1 MIDCKDLILDVE
13 QAFESKRSH
22 KEYLYSVKKDQL
34 LTNADYKK
42 VCEDLSQTIFD
53 WNKAEFLEDTE
64 LANRLSL
71 QVENLKQKK
80 AQLEIK
86 YGLKEFEPDCPI
98 CKDFGVTD
106 NGRCQCFYT
115 HLNNLCYE
123 ELGLKTPLLNLLG
136 ADATT
141 WDATAGYLFWTTTL
155 GTLPAVLNV
164 TISYFVRAEGASLH
178 ASIGTMSGCILNII
192 LDPIFILPWG
202 LNMGAAGAGCATFIA
217 NVVACLY
224 FAVFLI
230 VKRGKTFVC
239 ISPKKFR
246 FEKHIAK
253 DIFVVGIP
261 ASIQNLLNVTGMTI
275 LNNFTASFGNV
286 DATAAMGIAHKVAMV
301 PMYISNGLS
310 QGIMPLI
317 SYNFASGNVKR
328 MKSTLKFTVCISLV
342 IIVVISLAMFIL
354 SAPITKLFLNDPDVI
369 GFGRDFLRGYS
380 LSLPFLCFDFVG
392 VAVFQACG
400 MGGKSLVFAILRKII
415 LEIPALIVL
424 NKIFPLVGLS
434 YAQFV
439 AEFILAFAAL
449 FVLIKMFKK
458 LEKDSPKFSE

>member
-1 MIDCKDLILDVE
+1 MTKASKVDLFERMPIPKAVASLCIPTVISSLVMIIYNLADTFFVGLLNDSVQNNGVTLAAPVLL
-13 QAFESKRSH
+13 AFNAI
-22 KEYLYSVKKDQL
+22 
-34 LTNADYKK
+34 TN
-42 VCEDLSQTIFD
+42 L
-53 WNKAEFLEDTE
+53 
-64 LANRLSL
+64 
-71 QVENLKQKK
+71 
-80 AQLEIK
+80 
-86 YGLKEFEPDCPI
+86 
-98 CKDFGVTD
+98 FGVGTSSKMSRALGVKD
-106 NGRCQCFYT
+106 YETVYKASSFGFYCT
-115 HLNNLCYE
+115 IILGVLFGLLCAV
-123 ELGLKTPLLNLLG
+123 LKTPLLNLLG

-328 MKSTLKFTVCISLV
+328 MKSTLKFTVYISLV

-369 GFGRDFLRGYS
+369 VFGRDFLRGYS

-400 MGGKSLVFAILRKII
+400 TGGKSLVFAILRKII

>member
-1 MIDCKDLILDVE
+1 MTKASKVDLFERMPIPKAVASLCIPTVISSLVMIIYNLADTFFVGLLNDSVQNNGVTLAAPVLL
-13 QAFESKRSH
+13 AFNAI
-22 KEYLYSVKKDQL
+22 
-34 LTNADYKK
+34 TN
-42 VCEDLSQTIFD
+42 L
-53 WNKAEFLEDTE
+53 
-64 LANRLSL
+64 
-71 QVENLKQKK
+71 
-80 AQLEIK
+80 
-86 YGLKEFEPDCPI
+86 
-98 CKDFGVTD
+98 FGVGTSSKMSRALGVKD
-106 NGRCQCFYT
+106 YETVYKASSFGFYCT
-115 HLNNLCYE
+115 IILGVLFGLLCAV
-123 ELGLKTPLLNLLG
+123 LKTPLLNLLG

-239 ISPKKFR
+239 VSPKKFR

-253 DIFVVGIP
+253 DIFLVGIP

-301 PMYISNGLS
+301 PMYVSNGLS

-342 IIVVISLAMFIL
+342 IIVVISLAMFIF

>member
-1 MIDCKDLILDVE
+1 MTKASKVDLFERMPIPKAVASLCIPTVISSLVMIIYNLADTFFVGLLNDSVQNNGVTLAAPVLL
-13 QAFESKRSH
+13 AFNAI
-22 KEYLYSVKKDQL
+22 
-34 LTNADYKK
+34 TN
-42 VCEDLSQTIFD
+42 L
-53 WNKAEFLEDTE
+53 
-64 LANRLSL
+64 
-71 QVENLKQKK
+71 
-80 AQLEIK
+80 
-86 YGLKEFEPDCPI
+86 
-98 CKDFGVTD
+98 FGVGTSSKMSRALGVKD
-106 NGRCQCFYT
+106 YETVYKASSFGFYCT
-115 HLNNLCYE
+115 IILGILFGLLCAV
-123 ELGLKTPLLNLLG
+123 LKTPLLNLLG

>member
-1 MIDCKDLILDVE
+1 MTKASKVDLFERMPIPKAVASLCIPTVISSLVMIIYNLADTFFVGLLNDSVQNNGVTLAAPVLL
-13 QAFESKRSH
+13 AFNAI
-22 KEYLYSVKKDQL
+22 
-34 LTNADYKK
+34 TN
-42 VCEDLSQTIFD
+42 L
-53 WNKAEFLEDTE
+53 
-64 LANRLSL
+64 
-71 QVENLKQKK
+71 
-80 AQLEIK
+80 
-86 YGLKEFEPDCPI
+86 
-98 CKDFGVTD
+98 FGVGTSSKMSRALGVKD
-106 NGRCQCFYT
+106 YETVYKASSFGFYCT
-115 HLNNLCYE
+115 IILGVLFGLLCAV
-123 ELGLKTPLLNLLG
+123 LKTPLLNLLG

-301 PMYISNGLS
+301 PMYVSNGLS

-342 IIVVISLAMFIL
+342 IIVVISLAMFIF

-449 FVLIKMFKK
+449 FALIKMFKK
-458 LEKDSPKFSE
+458 LEKDLPKFSE

>member
-1 MIDCKDLILDVE
+1 MTRASKVDLFERMPIPKAVASLCIPTVISSLVMIIYNLADTFFVGLLNDSVQNNGVTLAAPVLL
-13 QAFESKRSH
+13 AFNAI
-22 KEYLYSVKKDQL
+22 
-34 LTNADYKK
+34 TN
-42 VCEDLSQTIFD
+42 L
-53 WNKAEFLEDTE
+53 
-64 LANRLSL
+64 
-71 QVENLKQKK
+71 
-80 AQLEIK
+80 
-86 YGLKEFEPDCPI
+86 
-98 CKDFGVTD
+98 FGVGTSSKMSRALGVKD
-106 NGRCQCFYT
+106 YETVYKASSFGFYCT
-115 HLNNLCYE
+115 IILGVLFGLLCAV
-123 ELGLKTPLLNLLG
+123 LKTPLLNLLG

-239 ISPKKFR
+239 VSPKKFR

-253 DIFVVGIP
+253 DIFLVGIP

-301 PMYISNGLS
+301 PMYVSNGLS

-342 IIVVISLAMFIL
+342 IIVVISLAMFIF

>member
-1 MIDCKDLILDVE
+1 MTKASKVDLFERMPIPKAVASLCIPTVISSLVMIIYNLADTFFVGLLNDSVQNNGVTLAAPVLL
-13 QAFESKRSH
+13 AFNAI
-22 KEYLYSVKKDQL
+22 
-34 LTNADYKK
+34 TN
-42 VCEDLSQTIFD
+42 L
-53 WNKAEFLEDTE
+53 
-64 LANRLSL
+64 
-71 QVENLKQKK
+71 
-80 AQLEIK
+80 
-86 YGLKEFEPDCPI
+86 
-98 CKDFGVTD
+98 FGVGTSSKMSRALGVKD
-106 NGRCQCFYT
+106 YETVYKASSFGFYCT
-115 HLNNLCYE
+115 IILGVLFGLLCTV
-123 ELGLKTPLLNLLG
+123 LKTPLLNLLG

-239 ISPKKFR
+239 VSPKKFR

-301 PMYISNGLS
+301 PMYVSNGLS

-328 MKSTLKFTVCISLV
+328 MKSTLKFTVYISLV
-342 IIVVISLAMFIL
+342 IIVVISLAMFIF

-369 GFGRDFLRGYS
+369 GFGRNFLRGYS

>member
-1 MIDCKDLILDVE
+1 MTKASKVDLFERMPIPKAVASLCIPTVISSLVMIIYNLADTFFVGLLNDSVQNNGVTLAAPVLL
-13 QAFESKRSH
+13 AFNAI
-22 KEYLYSVKKDQL
+22 
-34 LTNADYKK
+34 TN
-42 VCEDLSQTIFD
+42 L
-53 WNKAEFLEDTE
+53 
-64 LANRLSL
+64 
-71 QVENLKQKK
+71 
-80 AQLEIK
+80 
-86 YGLKEFEPDCPI
+86 
-98 CKDFGVTD
+98 FGVGTSSKMSRALGVKD
-106 NGRCQCFYT
+106 YETVYKASSFGFYCT
-115 HLNNLCYE
+115 IILGVLFGLLCAV
-123 ELGLKTPLLNLLG
+123 LKTPLLNLLG

-239 ISPKKFR
+239 VSPKKFR

-275 LNNFTASFGNV
+275 LNNFTAGFGNV

-301 PMYISNGLS
+301 PMYVSNGLS

-342 IIVVISLAMFIL
+342 IIVVISLAMFIF

-400 MGGKSLVFAILRKII
+400 MGGKSLVFAILRKIT

>member
-1 MIDCKDLILDVE
+1 MTKASKVDLFERMPIPKAVASLCIPTVISSLVMIIYNLADTFFVGLLNDSVQNNGVTLAAPVLL
-13 QAFESKRSH
+13 AFNAI
-22 KEYLYSVKKDQL
+22 
-34 LTNADYKK
+34 TN
-42 VCEDLSQTIFD
+42 L
-53 WNKAEFLEDTE
+53 
-64 LANRLSL
+64 
-71 QVENLKQKK
+71 
-80 AQLEIK
+80 
-86 YGLKEFEPDCPI
+86 
-98 CKDFGVTD
+98 FGVGTSSKMSRALGVKD
-106 NGRCQCFYT
+106 YETVYKASSFGFYCT
-115 HLNNLCYE
+115 IILGVLFGLLCTV
-123 ELGLKTPLLNLLG
+123 LKTPLLNLLG

-239 ISPKKFR
+239 VSPKKFR

-301 PMYISNGLS
+301 PMYVSNGLS

-328 MKSTLKFTVCISLV
+328 MKSTLKFTVYISLV
-342 IIVVISLAMFIL
+342 IIVVISLAMFIF

>member
-1 MIDCKDLILDVE
+1 MTR
-13 QAFESKRSH
+13 ESKVDLFERMPIPKAVASLCIPTVISSLVMII
-22 KEYLYSVKKDQL
+22 YNLADTFFVGLLNDSVQNNGVTLAAPVL
-34 LTNADYKK
+34 LAFNAITN
-42 VCEDLSQTIFD
+42 L
-53 WNKAEFLEDTE
+53 
-64 LANRLSL
+64 
-71 QVENLKQKK
+71 
-80 AQLEIK
+80 
-86 YGLKEFEPDCPI
+86 
-98 CKDFGVTD
+98 FGVGTSSKMSRALGVKD
-106 NGRCQCFYT
+106 YETVYKASSFGFYCT
-115 HLNNLCYE
+115 IILGVLFGLLCTV
-123 ELGLKTPLLNLLG
+123 LKTPLLNLLG

-192 LDPIFILPWG
+192 LDPVFILPWG

-239 ISPKKFR
+239 VSPKKFR

-301 PMYISNGLS
+301 PMYVSNGLS

-328 MKSTLKFTVCISLV
+328 MKSTLKFTVYISLV
-342 IIVVISLAMFIL
+342 IIVVISLAMFIF

-369 GFGRDFLRGYS
+369 GFGRNFLRGYS

>member
-1 MIDCKDLILDVE
+1 MTKASKVDLFERMPIPKAVASLCIPTVISSLVMIIYNLADTFFVGLLNDSVQNNGVTLAAPVLL
-13 QAFESKRSH
+13 AFNAI
-22 KEYLYSVKKDQL
+22 
-34 LTNADYKK
+34 TN
-42 VCEDLSQTIFD
+42 L
-53 WNKAEFLEDTE
+53 
-64 LANRLSL
+64 
-71 QVENLKQKK
+71 
-80 AQLEIK
+80 
-86 YGLKEFEPDCPI
+86 
-98 CKDFGVTD
+98 FGVGTSSKMSRALGVKD
-106 NGRCQCFYT
+106 YETVYKASSFGFYCT
-115 HLNNLCYE
+115 IILSVLFGLLCTV
-123 ELGLKTPLLNLLG
+123 LKTPLLNLLG

>member
-1 MIDCKDLILDVE
+1 MTKASKVDLFERMPIPKAVASLCIPTVISSLVMIIYNLADTFFVGLLNDSVQNNGVTLAAPVLL
-13 QAFESKRSH
+13 AFNAI
-22 KEYLYSVKKDQL
+22 
-34 LTNADYKK
+34 TN
-42 VCEDLSQTIFD
+42 L
-53 WNKAEFLEDTE
+53 
-64 LANRLSL
+64 
-71 QVENLKQKK
+71 
-80 AQLEIK
+80 
-86 YGLKEFEPDCPI
+86 
-98 CKDFGVTD
+98 FGVGTSSKMSRALGVKD
-106 NGRCQCFYT
+106 YETVYKASSFGFYCT
-115 HLNNLCYE
+115 IILGVLFGLLCAV
-123 ELGLKTPLLNLLG
+123 LKTPLLNLLG

-239 ISPKKFR
+239 VSPKKFR

-253 DIFVVGIP
+253 DIFLVGIP

-301 PMYISNGLS
+301 PMYVSNGLS

-328 MKSTLKFTVCISLV
+328 MKSTLKFTVCISLF
-342 IIVVISLAMFIL
+342 IIVVISLAMFIF

>member
-1 MIDCKDLILDVE
+1 MTR
-13 QAFESKRSH
+13 ESKVDLFERMPIPKAVASLCIPTVISSLVMII
-22 KEYLYSVKKDQL
+22 YNLADTFFVGLLNDSVQNNGVTLAAPVL
-34 LTNADYKK
+34 LAFNAITN
-42 VCEDLSQTIFD
+42 L
-53 WNKAEFLEDTE
+53 
-64 LANRLSL
+64 
-71 QVENLKQKK
+71 
-80 AQLEIK
+80 
-86 YGLKEFEPDCPI
+86 
-98 CKDFGVTD
+98 FGVGTSSKMSRALGVKD
-106 NGRCQCFYT
+106 YETVYKASSFGFYCT
-115 HLNNLCYE
+115 IILGVLFGLLCTV
-123 ELGLKTPLLNLLG
+123 LKAPLLNLLG

-239 ISPKKFR
+239 VSPKKFR

-301 PMYISNGLS
+301 PMYVSNGLS

-342 IIVVISLAMFIL
+342 IIVVISLAMFIF

>member
-1 MIDCKDLILDVE
+1 MTKASKVDLFERMPIPKAVASLCIPTVISSLVMIIYNLADTFFVGLLNDSVQNNGVTLAAPVLL
-13 QAFESKRSH
+13 AFNAI
-22 KEYLYSVKKDQL
+22 
-34 LTNADYKK
+34 TN
-42 VCEDLSQTIFD
+42 L
-53 WNKAEFLEDTE
+53 
-64 LANRLSL
+64 
-71 QVENLKQKK
+71 
-80 AQLEIK
+80 
-86 YGLKEFEPDCPI
+86 
-98 CKDFGVTD
+98 FGVGTSSKMSRALGVKD
-106 NGRCQCFYT
+106 YETVYKASSFGFYCT
-115 HLNNLCYE
+115 IILGVLFGLLCAV
-123 ELGLKTPLLNLLG
+123 LKTPLLNLLG

-239 ISPKKFR
+239 VSPKKFR

-301 PMYISNGLS
+301 PMYVSNGLS

-342 IIVVISLAMFIL
+342 IIVVISLAMFIF

>member
-1 MIDCKDLILDVE
+1 MTR
-13 QAFESKRSH
+13 ESKVDLFERMPIPKAVASLCIPTVISSLVMII
-22 KEYLYSVKKDQL
+22 YNLADTFFVGLLNDSVQNNGVTLAAPVL
-34 LTNADYKK
+34 LAFNAITN
-42 VCEDLSQTIFD
+42 L
-53 WNKAEFLEDTE
+53 
-64 LANRLSL
+64 
-71 QVENLKQKK
+71 
-80 AQLEIK
+80 
-86 YGLKEFEPDCPI
+86 
-98 CKDFGVTD
+98 FGVGTSSKMSRALGVKD
-106 NGRCQCFYT
+106 YETVYKASSFGFYCT
-115 HLNNLCYE
+115 IILGVLFGLLCTV
-123 ELGLKTPLLNLLG
+123 LKTPLLNLLG

-192 LDPIFILPWG
+192 LDPVFILPWG

-239 ISPKKFR
+239 VSPKKFR

-301 PMYISNGLS
+301 PMYVSNGLS

-342 IIVVISLAMFIL
+342 IIVVISLAMFIF

>member
-1 MIDCKDLILDVE
+1 MTKASKVDLFERMPIPKAVASLCIPTVISSLVMIIYNLADTFFVGLLNDSVQNNGVTLAAPVLL
-13 QAFESKRSH
+13 AFNAI
-22 KEYLYSVKKDQL
+22 
-34 LTNADYKK
+34 TN
-42 VCEDLSQTIFD
+42 L
-53 WNKAEFLEDTE
+53 
-64 LANRLSL
+64 
-71 QVENLKQKK
+71 
-80 AQLEIK
+80 
-86 YGLKEFEPDCPI
+86 
-98 CKDFGVTD
+98 FGVGTSSKMSRALGVKD
-106 NGRCQCFYT
+106 YETVYKASSFGFYCT
-115 HLNNLCYE
+115 IILGVLFGLLCTV
-123 ELGLKTPLLNLLG
+123 LKTPLLNLLG

-141 WDATAGYLFWTTTL
+141 WDATTGYLFWTTTL

-192 LDPIFILPWG
+192 IDPIFILPWG

-301 PMYISNGLS
+301 PMYVSNGLS

-342 IIVVISLAMFIL
+342 IIVVISLAMFIF

-449 FVLIKMFKK
+449 FALIKMFKK

>member
-1 MIDCKDLILDVE
+1 MTR
-13 QAFESKRSH
+13 ESKVDLFERMPIPKAVASLCIPTVISSLVMII
-22 KEYLYSVKKDQL
+22 YNLADTFFVGLLNDSVQNNGVTLAAPVL
-34 LTNADYKK
+34 LAFNAITN
-42 VCEDLSQTIFD
+42 L
-53 WNKAEFLEDTE
+53 
-64 LANRLSL
+64 
-71 QVENLKQKK
+71 
-80 AQLEIK
+80 
-86 YGLKEFEPDCPI
+86 
-98 CKDFGVTD
+98 FGVGTSSKMSRALGVKD
-106 NGRCQCFYT
+106 YETVYKASSFGFYCT
-115 HLNNLCYE
+115 IILGVLFGLLCTV
-123 ELGLKTPLLNLLG
+123 LKTPLLNLLG

-239 ISPKKFR
+239 VSPKKFR

-301 PMYISNGLS
+301 PMYVSNGLS

-328 MKSTLKFTVCISLV
+328 MKSTLKFTVYISLV
-342 IIVVISLAMFIL
+342 IIVVISLAMFIF

-458 LEKDSPKFSE
+458 LEKDSPKFSK

>member
-1 MIDCKDLILDVE
+1 MTRASKVDLFERMPIPKAVASLCIPTVISSLVMIIYNLADTFFVGLLNDSVQNNGVTLAAPVLL
-13 QAFESKRSH
+13 AFNAI
-22 KEYLYSVKKDQL
+22 
-34 LTNADYKK
+34 TN
-42 VCEDLSQTIFD
+42 L
-53 WNKAEFLEDTE
+53 
-64 LANRLSL
+64 
-71 QVENLKQKK
+71 
-80 AQLEIK
+80 
-86 YGLKEFEPDCPI
+86 
-98 CKDFGVTD
+98 FGVGTSSKMSRALGVKD
-106 NGRCQCFYT
+106 YETVYKASSFGFYCT
-115 HLNNLCYE
+115 IIFGVLFGLLCAV
-123 ELGLKTPLLNLLG
+123 LKTPLLNLLG
-136 ADATT
+136 ADTTT

-239 ISPKKFR
+239 VSPKKFR

-301 PMYISNGLS
+301 PMYVSNGLS

-342 IIVVISLAMFIL
+342 IIVVISLAMFIF

-369 GFGRDFLRGYS
+369 GFGRNFLRGYS

>member
-1 MIDCKDLILDVE
+1 MTRASKVDLFERMPIPKAVASLCIPTVISSLVMIIYNLADTFFVGLLNDSVQNNGVTLAAPVLL
-13 QAFESKRSH
+13 AFNAI
-22 KEYLYSVKKDQL
+22 
-34 LTNADYKK
+34 TN
-42 VCEDLSQTIFD
+42 L
-53 WNKAEFLEDTE
+53 
-64 LANRLSL
+64 
-71 QVENLKQKK
+71 
-80 AQLEIK
+80 
-86 YGLKEFEPDCPI
+86 
-98 CKDFGVTD
+98 FGVGTSSKMSRALGVKD
-106 NGRCQCFYT
+106 YETVYKASSFGFYCT
-115 HLNNLCYE
+115 IILGVLFGLLCAV
-123 ELGLKTPLLNLLG
+123 LKTPLLNLLG

>member
-1 MIDCKDLILDVE
+1 MTKASKVDLFERMPIPKAVASLCIPTVISSLVMIIYNLADTFFVGLLNDSVQNNGVTLAAPVLL
-13 QAFESKRSH
+13 AFNAI
-22 KEYLYSVKKDQL
+22 
-34 LTNADYKK
+34 TN
-42 VCEDLSQTIFD
+42 L
-53 WNKAEFLEDTE
+53 
-64 LANRLSL
+64 
-71 QVENLKQKK
+71 
-80 AQLEIK
+80 
-86 YGLKEFEPDCPI
+86 
-98 CKDFGVTD
+98 FGVGTSSKMSRALGVKD
-106 NGRCQCFYT
+106 YETVYKASSFGFYCT
-115 HLNNLCYE
+115 IILGVLFGLLCTV
-123 ELGLKTPLLNLLG
+123 LKAPLLNLLG

-239 ISPKKFR
+239 VSPKKFR

-301 PMYISNGLS
+301 PMYVSNGLS

-328 MKSTLKFTVCISLV
+328 MKSTLKFTVYISLV
-342 IIVVISLAMFIL
+342 IIVVISLAMFIF

>member
-1 MIDCKDLILDVE
+1 MTKASKVDLFERMPIPKAVASLCIPTVISSLVMIIYNLADTFFVGLLNDSVQNNGVTLAAPVLL
-13 QAFESKRSH
+13 AFNAI
-22 KEYLYSVKKDQL
+22 
-34 LTNADYKK
+34 TN
-42 VCEDLSQTIFD
+42 L
-53 WNKAEFLEDTE
+53 
-64 LANRLSL
+64 
-71 QVENLKQKK
+71 
-80 AQLEIK
+80 
-86 YGLKEFEPDCPI
+86 
-98 CKDFGVTD
+98 FGVGTSSKMSRALGVKD
-106 NGRCQCFYT
+106 YETVYKASSFGFYCT
-115 HLNNLCYE
+115 IILGVLFGLLCAV
-123 ELGLKTPLLNLLG
+123 LKTPLLNLLG

-301 PMYISNGLS
+301 PMYVSNGLS

-328 MKSTLKFTVCISLV
+328 MKSTLKFTVYISLV
-342 IIVVISLAMFIL
+342 IIVVISLAMFIF

>member
-1 MIDCKDLILDVE
+1 MTKASKVDLFERMPIPKAVASLCIPTVISSLVMIIYNLADTFFVGLLNDSVQNNGVTLAAPVLL
-13 QAFESKRSH
+13 AFNAI
-22 KEYLYSVKKDQL
+22 
-34 LTNADYKK
+34 TN
-42 VCEDLSQTIFD
+42 L
-53 WNKAEFLEDTE
+53 
-64 LANRLSL
+64 
-71 QVENLKQKK
+71 
-80 AQLEIK
+80 
-86 YGLKEFEPDCPI
+86 
-98 CKDFGVTD
+98 FGVGTSSKMSRALGVKD
-106 NGRCQCFYT
+106 YETVYKASSFGFYCT
-115 HLNNLCYE
+115 IILGVLFGLLCAV
-123 ELGLKTPLLNLLG
+123 LKTPLLNLLG

-301 PMYISNGLS
+301 PMYVSNGLS

-342 IIVVISLAMFIL
+342 IIVVISLAMFIF

>member
-1 MIDCKDLILDVE
+1 MTKASKVDLFERMPIPKAVASLCIPTVISSLVMIIYNLADTFFVGLLNDSVQNNGVTLAAPVLL
-13 QAFESKRSH
+13 AFNAI
-22 KEYLYSVKKDQL
+22 
-34 LTNADYKK
+34 TN
-42 VCEDLSQTIFD
+42 L
-53 WNKAEFLEDTE
+53 
-64 LANRLSL
+64 
-71 QVENLKQKK
+71 
-80 AQLEIK
+80 
-86 YGLKEFEPDCPI
+86 
-98 CKDFGVTD
+98 FGVGTSSKMSRALGVKD
-106 NGRCQCFYT
+106 YETVYKASSFGFYCT
-115 HLNNLCYE
+115 IILGVLFGLLCTV
-123 ELGLKTPLLNLLG
+123 LKTPLLNLLG

-192 LDPIFILPWG
+192 LDPVFILPWG

-239 ISPKKFR
+239 VSPKKFR

-301 PMYISNGLS
+301 PMYVSNGLS

-328 MKSTLKFTVCISLV
+328 MKSTLKFTVYISLV
-342 IIVVISLAMFIL
+342 IIVVISLAMFIF